1 MRLNFYLGDWSMNP
15 DSVTLENL
23 TKSFEYVKFS
33 NQIDSIDNIEDLRN
47 LAKCYFKLYLK
58 QQEIVSEWSVPKP

>member
-1 MRLNFYLGDWSMNP
+1 MNP
-15 DSVTLENL
+15 DTIELSNL

-33 NQIDSIDNIEDLRN
+33 NQIDYIDNIEDLRN

-58 QQEIVSEWSVPKP
+58 QQEIVSEWSVSKL